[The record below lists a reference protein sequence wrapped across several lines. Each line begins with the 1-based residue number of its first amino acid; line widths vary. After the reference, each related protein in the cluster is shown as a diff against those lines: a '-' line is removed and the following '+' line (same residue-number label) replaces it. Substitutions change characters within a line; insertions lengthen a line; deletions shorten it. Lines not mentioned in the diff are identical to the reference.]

1 MRFLKRT
8 GPEPIRRGSP
18 SEEEFDTIRQAVAT
32 RFQADRGLVV
42 LHDVRGSSIDPSAHD
57 GITSKVGLDTTKPLG
72 ADPAMFDK
80 ATL

>member
-1 MRFLKRT
+1 M
-8 GPEPIRRGSP
+8 EW
-18 SEEEFDTIRQAVAT
+18 AVAT

-42 LHDVRGSSIDPSAHD
+42 LHDVRGSSIDPSGHSF
-57 GITSKVGLDTTKPLG
+57 TSKMGIDATKPIG